1 MWIYMYLKKSCIFN
15 GTSIPPYIYLIITY
29 FACKVLDVFYRLFA
43 LPKLIHLDISYNKLT
58 FIQNEIANMRYTHN
72 QISTVKQLV
81 I

>member
-1 MWIYMYLKKSCIFN
+1 MNINDTGPVLGSCIFVPICI
-15 GTSIPPYIYLIITY
+15 GVDLWMQCQI
-29 FACKVLDVFYRLFA
+29 LDVFYRLFA

-58 FIQNEIANMRYTHN
+58 FIQNEIANMRYTQN